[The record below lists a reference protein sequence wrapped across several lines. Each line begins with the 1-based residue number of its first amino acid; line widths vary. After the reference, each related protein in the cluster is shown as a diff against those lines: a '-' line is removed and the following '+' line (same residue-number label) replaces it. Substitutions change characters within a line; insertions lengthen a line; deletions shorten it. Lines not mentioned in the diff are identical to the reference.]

1 MTSKNSPAQSRNK
14 PLKRPTQGRAKMTV
28 QAIFDTYVRIWQR
41 DGWERVTTRAVALEA
56 GVAVGTLYDYFP
68 SKQALH
74 SGYVRHCIERLLQAI
89 EQQAIEPVGLVWQ
102 ERVGRLVRLL
112 GGVAGEAAWFHPQM
126 LELEPVVAEAK
137 HQQRAYSELL
147 QAWRRVLEAAD
158 DLPAMPSDA
167 QLEALHLMVWGA
179 RRYALLVELPAA
191 RLQAAV
197 SAQVDCCLRLLA
209 SPAALSAD

>member
-68 SKQALH
+68 SKEALH
-74 SGYVRHCIERLLQAI
+74 SGYVRHCIERLLQAV
-89 EQQAIEPVGLVWQ
+89 EQQAIAPTGLDWR

-126 LELEPVVAEAK
+126 LELEPVIAEQK
-137 HQQRAYSELL
+137 HQQRAYAELL
-147 QAWRRVLEAAD
+147 GIWQRVLEACP
-158 DLPAMPSDA
+158 DLPGTPPAE
-167 QLEALHLMVWGA
+167 QIEALHLMVWGA
-179 RRYALLVELPAA
+179 RRYALLAQLPAE
-191 RLQAAV
+191 RLAV
-197 SAQVDCCLRLLA
+197 LVAEQEQVCLR
-209 SPAALSAD
+209 ALSGAS

>member
-1 MTSKNSPAQSRNK
+1 MTSKNSPAQPRNK

-68 SKQALH
+68 SKEALH
-74 SGYVRHCIERLLQAI
+74 SGYVRHCIERLLLAV
-89 EQQAIEPVGLVWQ
+89 EEQAIEPAQLGWT

-126 LELEPVVAEAK
+126 LELEPVIAERK
-137 HQQRAYSELL
+137 HQQRAYAELL
-147 QAWRRVLEAAD
+147 GIWWRVLDASP
-158 DLPAMPSDA
+158 DLPGKPSGE
-167 QLEALHLMVWGA
+167 QVEALHLMVWGA
-179 RRYALLVELPAA
+179 RRYALLAQLPAE
-191 RLQAAV
+191 RLAV
-197 SAQVDCCLRLLA
+197 VVSEQEQICLR
-209 SPAALSAD
+209 ALSGAS

>member
-1 MTSKNSPAQSRNK
+1 MISKNSPAQSRNK

-68 SKQALH
+68 SKEALH

-89 EQQAIEPVGLVWQ
+89 EQQAIEPAGLAWQ
-102 ERVGRLVRLL
+102 ERIARLVRLL

-126 LELEPVVAEAK
+126 LELEPVIAEQK
-137 HQQRAYSELL
+137 HQQRAYAELL
-147 QAWRRVLEAAD
+147 GIWQRVLQVCS
-158 DLPAMPSDA
+158 DLPGTPTAE
-167 QLEALHLMVWGA
+167 QVEALHLMVWGA
-179 RRYALLVELPAA
+179 RRYALLAQLPAA
-191 RLQAAV
+191 RLAV
-197 SAQVDCCLRLLA
+197 LVAEQEQVCLRVLSGA
-209 SPAALSAD
+209 S

>member
-126 LELEPVVAEAK
+126 LELEPVIAEQK
-137 HQQRAYSELL
+137 HQQRAYAELMTIW
-147 QAWRRVLEAAD
+147 QRVLEACP
-158 DLPAMPSDA
+158 DLPVKPSVSC
-167 QLEALHLMVWGA
+167 LEALHLMVWGA
-179 RRYALLVELPAA
+179 RRYALLTQLPGERLAELVAE
-191 RLQAAV
+191 QE
-197 SAQVDCCLRLLA
+197 QVCLLA
-209 SPAALSAD
+209 LASLSAGSE